1 MGYYVCT
8 GEEGPSM
15 VMKEMI
21 GRTSKQRESMQR
33 DGSGRGRGMG
43 GEGEEK
49 ETREE
54 GWSKGDQ

>member
-1 MGYYVCT
+1 
-8 GEEGPSM
+8 M

-43 GEGEEK
+43 GEGEGK

-54 GWSKGDQ
+54 GWSRGNR